1 MQFAR
6 DVSDHLVVMADGHI
20 IEEGDPTEIMANPA
34 EERTRRFL
42 NAVLER

>member
-6 DVSDHLVVMADGHI
+6 DVGDHLVVMADGGI
-20 IEEGDPTEIMANPA
+20 IEEGNPA
-34 EERTRRFL
+34 QIMSNPREERTRRFL